1 MMRRRRTA
9 TASAR
14 ADVDSRLVHVEPV
27 LDRAEA
33 SARQHALT
41 DAEASL
47 AQAAAMSVVLFGCSE
62 LMPPALARR
71 FARASV
77 ELARAYVEVGDND
90 LAVSAAGDALQQLT
104 ALLRMYP
111 ADRELHSDRAEALQV
126 LSSAHRRAG
135 HYEQAIRGF
144 EAAIGIRRR
153 LMSEG
158 TNPSE
163 VAGLAYCLQELGECL
178 AGEGQVSSAVGA
190 LGTAMRHWNTAAA
203 TDRSLQ
209 GQAAACRA
217 RLGELERLLNG
228 NRNGL
233 IGS

>member
-1 MMRRRRTA
+1 MKRRRETI
-9 TASAR
+9 TPAR
-14 ADVDSRLVHVEPV
+14 PDVDSRLIHVEPV

-33 SARQHALT
+33 AARQRSLT

-47 AQAAAMSVVLFGCSE
+47 AQAAAMSVVLFGCAA

-71 FARASV
+71 FARASI
-77 ELARAYVEVGDND
+77 ELGRGYVDVGDHD

-104 ALLRMYP
+104 ALLRMHP

-135 HYEQAIRGF
+135 RYEQAIRGF

-153 LMSEG
+153 LMTEA
-158 TNPSE
+158 TNPAE
-163 VAGLAYCLQELGECL
+163 VAGLAYCLQELGECF
-178 AGEGQVSSAVGA
+178 AGEGQVPSALGA

-203 TDRSLQ
+203 TDRSF
-209 GQAAACRA
+209 QAQAGACRT
-217 RLGELERLLNG
+217 RLGELERSLSGRRDDLS
-228 NRNGL
+228 
-233 IGS
+233 GS